1 MSSSKEMREIAG
13 QLLRLA
19 EEADRTGVSLNQE
32 PEGEI
37 EGGTVTQSLRTV
49 TSDSVYLCR
58 LAEEMFRIR
67 RLRDRQFGQEL
78 FADPAWDML
87 LDLYIQRS
95 KGRQVS
101 VTSICN
107 ASFVPGT
114 TALRWLAIIQERG
127 WVSRESDPN
136 DRRRVYVGLTREG
149 EVAIAQ
155 YLTSAA
161 RHIRLANP
169 VPFMLVEEAGT

>member
-1 MSSSKEMREIAG
+1 
-13 QLLRLA
+13 
-19 EEADRTGVSLNQE
+19 
-32 PEGEI
+32 
-37 EGGTVTQSLRTV
+37 
-49 TSDSVYLCR
+49 
-58 LAEEMFRIR
+58 
-67 RLRDRQFGQEL
+67 
-78 FADPAWDML
+78 ML

-136 DRRRVYVGLTREG
+136 DRRRVYIGLTREG

-169 VPFMLVEEAGT
+169 VPFMLVEEAET

>member
-1 MSSSKEMREIAG
+1 MSFSKEIREIAG

-19 EEADRTGVSLNQE
+19 NEADCTGVSLIQE
-32 PEGEI
+32 PNGEN
-37 EGGTVTQSLRTV
+37 EGGTVTQPLRIV
-49 TSDSVYLCR
+49 TSDSAYLCR

-67 RLRDRQFGQEL
+67 RLRDRHFGQEL

-87 LDLYIQRS
+87 LDLYIQRC
-95 KGRQVS
+95 KGHRVS
-101 VTSICN
+101 ITSICN
-107 ASFVPGT
+107 ASFVPAT
-114 TALRWLAIIQERG
+114 TALRWLAIIQDRG